1 MLLRSM
7 VPDPVRKVLIS
18 NNLRVH
24 FCFTV
29 RSISDLPGCILNS
42 AHIDDDSVSARVGQI
57 STEIDLADVGRPD
70 CHGVRENYH

>member
-1 MLLRSM
+1 MRRSI
-7 VPDPVRKVLIS
+7 VPDTIRKVLIS
-18 NNLRVH
+18 NNLRMH
-24 FCFTV
+24 FCFTF

-42 AHIDDDSVSARVGQI
+42 LNIDDDSLSARVGQI